1 METGLSDSMAAL
13 NVKKKDFPE
22 WFWNE
27 TNRDGLIKQLNT
39 YALRKKLPH
48 RIRLEINSPV
58 VYAIVVNNYP
68 LAAEQQNDQVKLAKV
83 GFTHVSI
90 EKDTNNRM
98 EQVQKQIEKA
108 LAPKAPKVKASI
120 LFAWRIRALD
130 TRSFHDIEDDIR
142 RKVGIPAKQANVKDL
157 NLPAPTQ
164 WILTTQKHI
173 NLIIKL
179 KENKQWEEIF
189 DIFEGIEAP
198 AIPEKYQDWLE

>member
-1 METGLSDSMAAL
+1 MAAL

-39 YALRKKLPH
+39 YARKKKLPY

-68 LAAEQQNDQVKLAKV
+68 LAGVQQNDQVKLAKV

-90 EKDTNNRM
+90 GKDANNRM

-120 LFAWRIRALD
+120 LFPWRIRALD

-142 RKVGIPAKQANVKDL
+142 RKVGIPVKQANAKDL
-157 NLPAPTQ
+157 NLPAPTE
-164 WILTTQKHI
+164 WVLTTQKHI
-173 NLIIKL
+173 NLIRNL
-179 KENKQWEEIF
+179 RESKEWEEMF

-198 AIPEKYQDWLE
+198 AIPEEYQDWLK